1 MTNIDQRASGR
12 SEEAL
17 EQLLSHASP
26 RPMPSESDEAAVR
39 EAVCGE
45 WQAMS
50 GRRRSRRRI
59 GFFAVAA
66 TVLIAVSSVFTMIRQ
81 PLIDAVQVATIEK
94 SFGSVYL
101 LGESS
106 ELRETEALSSVLA
119 GQTIV
124 TGDGAGMAL
133 AWGNG
138 GSLRMDASTRVRFT
152 DGSSIY
158 LDSGRLYFDSKPS
171 ELITGIDGGGAP
183 EFVVETDYGEVTHV
197 GTQFMTRVTGDD
209 LIVSVR
215 EGKVEVEGRYQ
226 DYVASS
232 GEQVTMS
239 GRSQPI
245 VLSINRS
252 GDDWDWVS
260 RTSPMAD
267 IDGKSL
273 HEFVLWACRE
283 TGLDYY
289 YEGDAEQIARN
300 EAFLK
305 GAIYTEPLEAL
316 KLRLETAGLEW
327 AIVEG
332 AIYVSD
338 KAINVRD
345 K

>member
-1 MTNIDQRASGR
+1 MTNIDQRAGGR

-26 RPMPSESDEAAVR
+26 RPMPSESDVAAVR
-39 EAVCGE
+39 EAVSGE

-59 GFFAVAA
+59 GVFAIAA
-66 TVLIAVSSVFTMIRQ
+66 TVLIAVSSMFSLYRQ
-81 PLIDAVQVATIEK
+81 PSVYAVQVATIEK
-94 SFGSVYL
+94 SFGSIYL

-124 TGDGAGMAL
+124 TGDEAGMAL

-138 GSLRMDASTRVRFT
+138 GSLRMDASTRIRFIEST
-152 DGSSIY
+152 SVF
-158 LDSGRLYFDSKPS
+158 LDSGRVYFDSSPS
-171 ELITGIDGGGAP
+171 GPMAGISGGGAP
-183 EFVVETDYGEVTHV
+183 EFVVVTDYGEVTHI
-197 GTQFMTRVTGDD
+197 GTQFMTRVTDDD
-209 LIVSVR
+209 LVVSVR
-215 EGKVEVEGRYQ
+215 EGKVEVEGLYQ

-239 GRSQPI
+239 GRSQPA
-245 VLSINRS
+245 VLSISRS
-252 GDDWDWVS
+252 GEAWDWVS
-260 RTSPMAD
+260 RTSPVTD
-267 IDGKSL
+267 VDGKSL
-273 HEFVLWACRE
+273 HEFLLWACRE
-283 TGLDYY
+283 TGLEFH
-289 YEGDAEQIARN
+289 YEGDAEQIARH

-305 GAIYTEPLEAL
+305 GAIYTEPLQAL

-327 AIVEG
+327 AIVDG

>member
-1 MTNIDQRASGR
+1 MSNIDQRVSGR
-12 SEEAL
+12 PEGAL
-17 EQLLSHASP
+17 EELLSHASP

-39 EAVCGE
+39 EAVRDE

-50 GRRRSRRRI
+50 GRRLSRRRI
-59 GFFAVAA
+59 GVFAVAA
-66 TVLIAVSSVFTMIRQ
+66 SVLIAVSAVFTLIRQ
-81 PLIDAVQVATIEK
+81 PSADAVQVATIEK
-94 SFGSVYL
+94 SFGSIYL

-106 ELRETEALSSVLA
+106 ELRETEALASVLA

-124 TGDGAGMAL
+124 TGEKSGMAL

-138 GSLRMDASTRVRFT
+138 GSLRMDASTRLRFT
-152 DGSSIY
+152 DSVSVY
-158 LDSGRLYFDSKPS
+158 LDAGRVYFDSSPMAVS
-171 ELITGIDGGGAP
+171 AGIDGRGAP
-183 EFVVETDYGEVTHV
+183 EFVVETDYGEVTHI
-197 GTQFMTRVTGDD
+197 GTQFMTRVTGDE

-215 EGKVEVEGRYQ
+215 EGRVEVAGQFQ
-226 DYVASS
+226 DYVATS

-245 VLSINRS
+245 VLSISRS
-252 GDDWDWVS
+252 GDDWDWVR

-267 IDGKSL
+267 IDGRSL

-289 YEGDAEQIARN
+289 YEGGAEQIARN

-327 AIVEG
+327 AIVDG